1 MEDFEKDLREQG
13 VITSENKVKE
23 EIYFWAWKR
32 IMVYTHPR
40 EYKYM
45 ESDED
50 QRTYYITLDNADPWQ
65 RQILEILEQ
74 YPDE

>member
-1 MEDFEKDLREQG
+1 MDIEKSLREQG
-13 VITSENKVKE
+13 IITSQNKVKND
-23 EIYFWAWKR
+23 IFFFGWKR

-45 ESDED
+45 ESDDD
-50 QRTYYITLDNADPWQ
+50 QMVRFITIDNADPWQ
-65 RQILEILEQ
+65 RQVLEVLEQ